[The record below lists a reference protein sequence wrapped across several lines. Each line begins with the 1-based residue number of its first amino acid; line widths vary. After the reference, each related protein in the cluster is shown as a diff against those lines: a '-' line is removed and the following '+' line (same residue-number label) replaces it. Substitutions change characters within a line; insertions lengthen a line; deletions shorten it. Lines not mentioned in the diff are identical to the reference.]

1 MIRMFLFLLAFFSFS
16 FASPPSDGEN
26 VYTIQV
32 ASLKKKEDALKFVRK
47 LGSLPDLRISFR
59 NGRYKVRIGFFKSYQ
74 EAEEF
79 ARKHGFSRLF
89 RDYYITRINFSSQG
103 VEFIYPEKGESPE
116 EETIGNSTE
125 NGSSGEYE
133 VEELVSTVS
142 DNGLEEEP
150 LLSEE
155 EENESGEVEV
165 NTTSDFNV
173 AFPAEIEG
181 EPKGVLAENRTSENV
196 TVTAPPE
203 KKEENR
209 RIFLY
214 LPILILPLII
224 ALILKKRSD
233 GYAEGK
239 GIEELVAELV
249 SKGDFEKVVEVALPY
264 VEKSPEDTFVRKAL
278 AESYEELGRF
288 AEAAGIYSEMVEILR
303 RKGLDVLAGEFEK
316 RAEDLLVK
324 EFRKKGG

>member
-1 MIRMFLFLLAFFSFS
+1 MFLFLLAFFSFS
-16 FASPPSDGEN
+16 FASPPPDGES

-47 LGSLPDLRISFR
+47 LGSLPHLRISFR
-59 NGRYKVRIGFFKSYQ
+59 NGRYKVRIGFFKSYR

-103 VEFIYPEKGESPE
+103 VEFIYPERRESPE
-116 EETIGNSTE
+116 KETIGNSTE
-125 NGSSGEYE
+125 NGSSGEYKA
-133 VEELVSTVS
+133 EELISAVS

-150 LLSEE
+150 SVSEE
-155 EENESGEVEV
+155 EGNETGEVEV
-165 NTTSDFNV
+165 NTTSDFNAV
-173 AFPAEIEG
+173 FPTEIEE
-181 EPKGVLAENRTSENV
+181 EPKGVSAENRTSENV
-196 TVTAPPE
+196 TVTAPTAPPE
-203 KKEENR
+203 EKGENYK
-209 RIFLY
+209 IFLS

-224 ALILKKRSD
+224 ALILKRRSG

-264 VEKSPEDTFVRKAL
+264 VEKNPEDTFVRKAL

-288 AEAAGIYSEMVEILR
+288 AEAAGIYSEMAEILR
-303 RKGLDVLAGEFEK
+303 GKGLDVLAGEFEK